1 MIQAVWFTT
10 STGGRKVA
18 DGPVIAQSKG
28 VPEVCFCFENKPKL
42 LVWRCGPDLRGSFL
56 TSKSNATVE
65 AGLSGAD
72 GVY

>member
-1 MIQAVWFTT
+1 MVYHKNRWT
-10 STGGRKVA
+10 

-42 LVWRCGPDLRGSFL
+42 LVWRCGLDLGGSFL
-56 TSKSNATVE
+56 MSEPNDTFE
-65 AGLSGAD
+65 AGLSGVD